1 MNDLYGFNTSNKI
14 IKIFSKLLTDAC
26 VSKSIISRLYGVN
39 FALIIKDYD
48 EKTIQNIRNQLFKN
62 YLASKE
68 LYNVINYSA
77 TILHVEKITTLD
89 SIYKNLQNSL
99 KNSKDEYKQNYN

>member
-1 MNDLYGFNTSNKI
+1 M
-14 IKIFSKLLTDAC
+14 
-26 VSKSIISRLYGVN
+26 YGVN

-48 EKTIQNIRNQLFKN
+48 EKTIQNIKSQLFKN

-68 LYNVINYSA
+68 LYNIINYSVA
-77 TILHVEKITTLD
+77 ILHLKKPTTLD
-89 SIYKNLQNSL
+89 NIYKNLQHSL